1 MEYCVLIEISQT
13 NITFSAYTGGE
24 SGFVSYGGENR
35 PLAVWFSGSSVI
47 IGQDAKQQ
55 AIQGTP
61 NAFYNLFGQMTSLGQ
76 FDYANETHD
85 YNKLVLYTI
94 RAGLKEFFMNVLRNS
109 QGALEDNIAHL
120 PLVIIFGADMDHS
133 LRSVVVTQLK
143 DNGFGNIW
151 TVEEDEYII
160 SSLPSSKTN
169 GQSNMVLSSDGVS
182 LYGALYSQEKNID
195 NFVLEGAGRD
205 PRVDKLAELIWE
217 RTMAENDW
225 LMYESE
231 LPELQKAANR
241 YIMSGEDD
249 WNSNVTLSNGGS
261 YPYYLNKA
269 DLNLY
274 NRIND
279 TGLVQ
284 KLLEHVSAAHIDK
297 RMCNVILKGLA
308 ANNKYLY
315 EMLNPEFV
323 SLSLLGKDLRKKYLS
338 TLLDDCKARNFL
350 FLKQNVE
357 HADNVIK
364 VSTFVHKSQ
373 VSAITKRDEREFK
386 IFKLSIETYKK
397 NGNAKQAQKDA
408 EEFLAKMHTRNLNQ
422 FDKEVEQ
429 LLDWIEVGK
438 PIAPIEP
445 SSLDKRN
452 FRVLKAQVNTL
463 MSNGKQQQA
472 RKEIDNFKR
481 EMREKGITFFDVE
494 LGNLLT
500 HSETNSQAEVKTPAV
515 NRARILENSK
525 KVEKSSSNEE
535 AVVLMRA
542 GKLKEARE
550 QFRANGKTIQ
560 ADDCTKIIKWE
571 RLFSAYEKEY
581 NTVTEQKNKVKARAI
596 AKEIEEY
603 IRLYGKYQMDTTSLK
618 ALANNYKQIK

>member
-1 MEYCVLIEISQT
+1 MEYCVLVEISQT

-24 SGFVSYGGENR
+24 SGFVPYGGEHR

-55 AIQGTP
+55 AMQGTP

-120 PLVIIFGADMDHS
+120 PLVIVFGADMVQS

-151 TVEEDEYII
+151 TVEEDDYII

-169 GQSNMVLSSDGVS
+169 VQSNMVLSSDGVS

-225 LMYESE
+225 LMFESE

-249 WNSNVTLSNGGS
+249 WNSNVTLSNGSS

-274 NRIND
+274 NRVND

-284 KLLEHVSAAHIDK
+284 KLLEHISAAHIDK
-297 RMCNVILKGLA
+297 RKCNVILKGLA

-323 SLSLLGKDLRKKYLS
+323 SLSILGKDLRKKYLS
-338 TLLDDCKARNFL
+338 TLLDDCKVRKFK
-350 FLKQNVE
+350 F
-357 HADNVIK
+357 
-364 VSTFVHKSQ
+364 KSQ
-373 VSAITKRDEREFK
+373 GKNPDTDNAINVSVITKRDEREFK
-386 IFKLSIETYKK
+386 KLKLSIETYKQ
-397 NGNAKQAQKDA
+397 NGNTKQALKEA
-408 EEFLAKMHTRNLNQ
+408 EEFLAEMHTRNLNQ
-422 FDKEVEQ
+422 FDKDVEQ
-429 LLDWIEVGK
+429 LLDWIEVGN
-438 PIAPIEP
+438 PVAPIEP

-463 MSNGKQQQA
+463 ISNGKQQQA

-481 EMREKGITFFDVE
+481 EMHEKAITFFDVE
-494 LGNLLT
+494 LGNLLS
-500 HSETNSQAEVKTPAV
+500 HSETNSQAEVKTSAG
-515 NRARILENSK
+515 NRARISKSSK

-535 AVVLMRA
+535 GVELMCA

-560 ADDCTKIIKWE
+560 ADDCTKIIKWN
-571 RLFSAYEKEY
+571 RFFSAYEKEY
-581 NTVTEQKNKVKARAI
+581 NTVAELKNKEKAKAI

>member
-1 MEYCVLIEISQT
+1 MEYCVLVEISQT

-24 SGFVSYGGENR
+24 SGFVPYGGEHR

-55 AIQGTP
+55 AMQGTP

-120 PLVIIFGADMDHS
+120 PLVIVFGADMVQS

-249 WNSNVTLSNGGS
+249 WNSNVTLSNGSS

-581 NTVTEQKNKVKARAI
+581 NTVTEQKNKVKAKAI

>member
-1 MEYCVLIEISQT
+1 MEYCVLVEISQT

-24 SGFVSYGGENR
+24 SGFVPYGGEHR

-55 AIQGTP
+55 AMQGTP
-61 NAFYNLFGQMTSLGQ
+61 NAFYNLFSQMTSLGQ

-120 PLVIIFGADMDHS
+120 PLVIIFGADMDHN

-160 SSLPSSKTN
+160 SSLPSYKTN
-169 GQSNMVLSSDGVS
+169 EQSYMVLSSDGLS
-182 LYGALYSQEKNID
+182 LYGALYSHRKNID

-225 LMYESE
+225 LMFESE

-241 YIMSGEDD
+241 YILSGEDD
-249 WNSNVTLSNGGS
+249 WNCNVTLSNGSS

-297 RMCNVILKGLA
+297 RTCNVILKGLA

-323 SLSLLGKDLRKKYLS
+323 SLSLLGKDLRKKFLS
-338 TLLDDCKARNFL
+338 TLLNDCKARKFL
-350 FLKQNVE
+350 FLQPNVE

-364 VSTFVHKSQ
+364 VSPLVQETK
-373 VSAITKRDEREFK
+373 VSVITKRDEREFK

-429 LLDWIEVGK
+429 LLDWIEEGK
-438 PIAPIEP
+438 PIAPIES

-463 MSNGKQQQA
+463 ISNGKQQQA

-494 LGNLLT
+494 LDNLLS

-525 KVEKSSSNEE
+525 KVGKSSSNEE

-581 NTVTEQKNKVKARAI
+581 NTVAEQKNKVKARAI

>member
-1 MEYCVLIEISQT
+1 MGYCVLVEISQT

-24 SGFVSYGGENR
+24 SGFVPYGGEHR

-55 AIQGTP
+55 AMQRTP
-61 NAFYNLFGQMTSLGQ
+61 NAFYNLFDQMKSLGQ

-182 LYGALYSQEKNID
+182 LYGALYSQGKNID
-195 NFVLEGAGRD
+195 NFVLKGSGRD

-225 LMYESE
+225 LMFESE

-249 WNSNVTLSNGGS
+249 WNSNVTLSNGSS

-269 DLNLY
+269 DLDLY

-297 RMCNVILKGLA
+297 RKCNVILKGLA

-323 SLSLLGKDLRKKYLS
+323 SLFILGKDLRKKYFS
-338 TLLDDCKARNFL
+338 TLLDDCKARKFK
-350 FLKQNVE
+350 F
-357 HADNVIK
+357 
-364 VSTFVHKSQ
+364 KSQ
-373 VSAITKRDEREFK
+373 GKNPDTNNAINVSVITKRDEREFK
-386 IFKLSIETYKK
+386 KLKLSIETYKQ
-397 NGNAKQAQKDA
+397 NGNAKQALKEA

-429 LLDWIEVGK
+429 LLDGIEVDK
-438 PIAPIEP
+438 DVAPIEP

-463 MSNGKQQQA
+463 ISNGKQQQA

-581 NTVTEQKNKVKARAI
+581 NTVAEQKNEVKARAI

>member
-1 MEYCVLIEISQT
+1 MGYCVLVEISQT

-24 SGFVSYGGENR
+24 SGFVPYGGEHR

-55 AIQGTP
+55 AMQRTP
-61 NAFYNLFGQMTSLGQ
+61 NAFYNLFDQMKSLGQ

-182 LYGALYSQEKNID
+182 LYGALYSQGKNID
-195 NFVLEGAGRD
+195 NFVLKGSGRD

-225 LMYESE
+225 LMFESE

-249 WNSNVTLSNGGS
+249 WNSNVTLSNGSS

-269 DLNLY
+269 DLDLY

-297 RMCNVILKGLA
+297 RKCNVILKGLA

-323 SLSLLGKDLRKKYLS
+323 SLFILGKDLRKKYFS
-338 TLLDDCKARNFL
+338 TLLDDCKARKFK
-350 FLKQNVE
+350 F
-357 HADNVIK
+357 
-364 VSTFVHKSQ
+364 KSQ
-373 VSAITKRDEREFK
+373 GKNPDTNNAINVSVITKRDEREFK
-386 IFKLSIETYKK
+386 KLKLSIETYKQ
-397 NGNAKQAQKDA
+397 NGNAKQALKEA

-429 LLDWIEVGK
+429 LLDGIEVDK
-438 PIAPIEP
+438 DVAPIEP

-463 MSNGKQQQA
+463 ISNGKQQQA

-481 EMREKGITFFDVE
+481 EMREKGITFF
-494 LGNLLT
+494 
-500 HSETNSQAEVKTPAV
+500 
-515 NRARILENSK
+515 
-525 KVEKSSSNEE
+525 
-535 AVVLMRA
+535 
-542 GKLKEARE
+542 
-550 QFRANGKTIQ
+550 
-560 ADDCTKIIKWE
+560 
-571 RLFSAYEKEY
+571 
-581 NTVTEQKNKVKARAI
+581 
-596 AKEIEEY
+596 
-603 IRLYGKYQMDTTSLK
+603 
-618 ALANNYKQIK
+618 

>member
-1 MEYCVLIEISQT
+1 MGYCVLVEISQT

-24 SGFVSYGGENR
+24 SGFVPYGGEHR

-55 AIQGTP
+55 AMQRTP
-61 NAFYNLFGQMTSLGQ
+61 NAFYNLFDQMKSLGQ

-182 LYGALYSQEKNID
+182 LYGALYSQGKNID
-195 NFVLEGAGRD
+195 NFVLKGSGRD

-225 LMYESE
+225 LMFESE

-249 WNSNVTLSNGGS
+249 WNSNVTLSNGSS

-269 DLNLY
+269 DLDLY

-297 RMCNVILKGLA
+297 RKCNVILKGLA

-323 SLSLLGKDLRKKYLS
+323 SLFILGKDLRKKYFS
-338 TLLDDCKARNFL
+338 TLLDDCKARKFK
-350 FLKQNVE
+350 F
-357 HADNVIK
+357 
-364 VSTFVHKSQ
+364 KSQ
-373 VSAITKRDEREFK
+373 GKNPDTNNAINVSVITKRDEREFK
-386 IFKLSIETYKK
+386 KLKLSIETYKQ
-397 NGNAKQAQKDA
+397 NGNAKQALKEA

-429 LLDWIEVGK
+429 LLDWIEEGK

>member
-1 MEYCVLIEISQT
+1 MEYCVLVEISQT

-24 SGFVSYGGENR
+24 SGFVPYGGEHR

-55 AIQGTP
+55 AMQGTP

-120 PLVIIFGADMDHS
+120 PLVIVFGADMVQS

-249 WNSNVTLSNGGS
+249 WNSNVTLSNGSS

-297 RMCNVILKGLA
+297 RTCNVILKGLA

-323 SLSLLGKDLRKKYLS
+323 SLSLLGKDLRKKFLS
-338 TLLDDCKARNFL
+338 TLLNDCKARKFL
-350 FLKQNVE
+350 FLQPNVE

-364 VSTFVHKSQ
+364 VSPLVQETK
-373 VSAITKRDEREFK
+373 VSVITKRDEREFK

-429 LLDWIEVGK
+429 LLDWIEEGK
-438 PIAPIEP
+438 PIAPIES

-463 MSNGKQQQA
+463 ISNGKQQQA

-494 LGNLLT
+494 LDNLLS

-525 KVEKSSSNEE
+525 IVGKSSSNEE

-581 NTVTEQKNKVKARAI
+581 NTVAEQKNKVKARAI

>member
-1 MEYCVLIEISQT
+1 MGYCVLVEISQT

-24 SGFVSYGGENR
+24 SGFVPYGGEHR

-55 AIQGTP
+55 AMQRTP
-61 NAFYNLFGQMTSLGQ
+61 NAFYNLFDQMKSLGQ

-182 LYGALYSQEKNID
+182 LYGALYSQGKNID
-195 NFVLEGAGRD
+195 NFVLKGSGRD

-225 LMYESE
+225 LMFESE

-249 WNSNVTLSNGGS
+249 WNSNVTLSNGSS

-269 DLNLY
+269 DLDLY

-297 RMCNVILKGLA
+297 RKCNVILKGLA

-323 SLSLLGKDLRKKYLS
+323 SLFILGKDLRKKYFS
-338 TLLDDCKARNFL
+338 TLLDDCKARKFK
-350 FLKQNVE
+350 F
-357 HADNVIK
+357 
-364 VSTFVHKSQ
+364 KSQ
-373 VSAITKRDEREFK
+373 GKNPDTNNAINVSVITKRDEREFK
-386 IFKLSIETYKK
+386 KLKLSIETYKQ
-397 NGNAKQAQKDA
+397 NGNAKQALKEA

-429 LLDWIEVGK
+429 LLDGIEVDK
-438 PIAPIEP
+438 DVAPIEP

-463 MSNGKQQQA
+463 ISNGKQQQA

-581 NTVTEQKNKVKARAI
+581 NTVAEQKNKVKARAI

>member
-1 MEYCVLIEISQT
+1 MEYCVLVEISQT

-24 SGFVSYGGENR
+24 SGFVPYGGEHR

-55 AIQGTP
+55 AMQGTP

-120 PLVIIFGADMDHS
+120 PLVIVFGADMVQS

-249 WNSNVTLSNGGS
+249 WNSNVTLSNGSS

-571 RLFSAYEKEY
+571 RLFSVYEKEY

>member
-1 MEYCVLIEISQT
+1 MGYCVLVEISQT

-24 SGFVSYGGENR
+24 SGFVPYGGEHR

-55 AIQGTP
+55 AMQRTP
-61 NAFYNLFGQMTSLGQ
+61 NAFYNLFDQMKSLGQ

-182 LYGALYSQEKNID
+182 LYGALYSQGKNID
-195 NFVLEGAGRD
+195 NFVLKGSGRD

-225 LMYESE
+225 LMFESE

-249 WNSNVTLSNGGS
+249 WNSNVTLSNGSS

-269 DLNLY
+269 DLDLY

-297 RMCNVILKGLA
+297 RKCNVILKGLA

-323 SLSLLGKDLRKKYLS
+323 SLFILGKDLRKKYFS
-338 TLLDDCKARNFL
+338 TLLDDCKARKFK
-350 FLKQNVE
+350 F
-357 HADNVIK
+357 
-364 VSTFVHKSQ
+364 KSQ
-373 VSAITKRDEREFK
+373 GKNPDTNNAINVSVITKRDEREFK
-386 IFKLSIETYKK
+386 KLKLSIETYKQ
-397 NGNAKQAQKDA
+397 NGNAKQALKEA

-429 LLDWIEVGK
+429 LLDGIEVDK
-438 PIAPIEP
+438 DVAPIEP

-463 MSNGKQQQA
+463 ISNGKQQQA

-481 EMREKGITFFDVE
+481 EMRKKGITFFDVE

-581 NTVTEQKNKVKARAI
+581 NTVAEQKNEVKARAI

>member
-1 MEYCVLIEISQT
+1 MEYCVLVEISQT

-24 SGFVSYGGENR
+24 SGFVPYGGEHR

-47 IGQDAKQQ
+47 VGQDAKQQ
-55 AIQGTP
+55 AMQGTP

-120 PLVIIFGADMDHS
+120 PLVIVFGADMVQS

-249 WNSNVTLSNGGS
+249 WNSNVTLSNGSS

-323 SLSLLGKDLRKKYLS
+323 SLSILGKDLRKKYLS

-542 GKLKEARE
+542 GNLKEARE

>member
-1 MEYCVLIEISQT
+1 MEYCVLVEISQT

-24 SGFVSYGGENR
+24 SGFVPYGGEHR

-55 AIQGTP
+55 AMQGTP

-120 PLVIIFGADMDHS
+120 PLVIVFGADMVQS

-169 GQSNMVLSSDGVS
+169 VQSNMVLSSDGVS

-249 WNSNVTLSNGGS
+249 WNSNVTLSNGSS

-297 RMCNVILKGLA
+297 RTCNVILKGLA

-323 SLSLLGKDLRKKYLS
+323 SLSLLGKDLRKKFLS
-338 TLLDDCKARNFL
+338 TLLNDCKARNFL
-350 FLKQNVE
+350 FLQPNVE

-364 VSTFVHKSQ
+364 VSPLVQETK
-373 VSAITKRDEREFK
+373 VSVITKRDEREFK

-429 LLDWIEVGK
+429 LLDWIEEGK

-463 MSNGKQQQA
+463 ISNGKQQQA

-581 NTVTEQKNKVKARAI
+581 NTVAEQKNKVKARAI